1 MQPIAALTSTDLI
14 LRMPETARRDLLEWS
29 STMSPAAYIG
39 RVVWD
44 ERFMP
49 ELLNADPSIRIT
61 DDRPFN
67 EYLLMRRF
75 GFR

>member
-1 MQPIAALTSTDLI
+1 
-14 LRMPETARRDLLEWS
+14 
-29 STMSPAAYIG
+29 MSPAAYIG

-67 EYLLMRRF
+67 EYFLMRRF
-75 GFR
+75 GLR